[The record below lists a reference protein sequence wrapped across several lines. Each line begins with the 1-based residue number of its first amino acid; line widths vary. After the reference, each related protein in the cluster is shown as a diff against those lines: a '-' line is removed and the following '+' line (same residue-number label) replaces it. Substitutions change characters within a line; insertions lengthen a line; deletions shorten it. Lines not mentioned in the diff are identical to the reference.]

1 MRIGDGLCRYGFLQ
15 KLHHLRRNFLSIL
28 NYRLS
33 SNLYIVKK
41 YSFQQIC
48 AFKSTC
54 GRSASFCLTNAR
66 NLYCFQKYCQTF
78 AAHIPGHVPSTSAT
92 DLFKFVQLDILKI
105 YEDIRKEL
113 ETSTK
118 ELKEVTTYYFDGSGK
133 AFRPLIAVIMAKAL
147 NYHVLNSNSLL
158 DSQMKVAMTSEMIHI
173 ASLLH
178 DDVID
183 VSGIRRGK
191 PSANTVWGQRKAI
204 FAADFILSQ
213 AAKILAKIGNT
224 DVIILLSQVL
234 VDLVQGEL
242 MQLGS
247 REKDDQRFSHY
258 LLKTFNKTASLISF
272 TCQSIKF
279 LLQIL
284 LIILIDDLLDFASS
298 QVQMG
303 KPTTVDLQLGLATA
317 PVLFACEKYPEMN
330 NLIMRRFSEPG
341 DVEKAYKMVINSDGI
356 ENTRL
361 LARKHCDEAVKSI
374 SSLEDTPEKK
384 ALIALTQFV
393 LTRTH

>member
-1 MRIGDGLCRYGFLQ
+1 
-15 KLHHLRRNFLSIL
+15 
-28 NYRLS
+28 
-33 SNLYIVKK
+33 
-41 YSFQQIC
+41 
-48 AFKSTC
+48 
-54 GRSASFCLTNAR
+54 
-66 NLYCFQKYCQTF
+66 
-78 AAHIPGHVPSTSAT
+78 
-92 DLFKFVQLDILKI
+92 
-105 YEDIRKEL
+105 
-113 ETSTK
+113 
-118 ELKEVTTYYFDGSGK
+118 
-133 AFRPLIAVIMAKAL
+133 
-147 NYHVLNSNSLL
+147 
-158 DSQMKVAMTSEMIHI
+158 MKVAMTSEMIHI

-272 TCQSIKF
+272 TCQSMAV
-279 LLQIL
+279 LNEANSELQNIAYQYGKNL
-284 LIILIDDLLDFASS
+284 GIAFQLIDDLLDFASS

-303 KPTTVDLQLGLATA
+303 KPTTIDLQLGLATA

-330 NLIMRRFSEPG
+330 NLIMRRFSKPG

-374 SSLEDTPEKK
+374 SSLDDTPEKK